1 MGSCAP
7 YFHRP
12 ARKAQSEK
20 DLYFPFSLFYT
31 ALSSFSLSDS
41 GRDAPLED
49 TRRDE
54 TFVGGSGDAGA
65 GVDASSAAATN
76 PAGEGEVPAKDDDAT
91 AAVLPP
97 VSLEEAANGTQESG
111 GGAFAPTNHF

>member
-1 MGSCAP
+1 LSC
-7 YFHRP
+7 
-12 ARKAQSEK
+12 
-20 DLYFPFSLFYT
+20 
-31 ALSSFSLSDS
+31 FSLSDS
-41 GRDAPLED
+41 GRNAPLKD

-111 GGAFAPTNHF
+111 GEALAPANHF

>member
-7 YFHRP
+7 YFHRL

-54 TFVGGSGDAGA
+54 ASVGGSGDAG
-65 GVDASSAAATN
+65 GVDASPAAAAN
-76 PAGEGEVPAKDDDAT
+76 PAGGGEVPAKDDDAT

-111 GGAFAPTNHF
+111 GEALAPANHF